1 MLVDNSCDISTECHH
16 AVIQSR
22 RRLHQVLLLMLSLWY
37 VYCFAEEFEDEE
49 LFPEDALSNH
59 TDMVDNEPVI
69 NEAKRK
75 FIR

>member
-1 MLVDNSCDISTECHH
+1 MRTRVHNTSLYPNVTQYISGSCDLMAEK
-16 AVIQSR
+16 AVPNDAYD
-22 RRLHQVLLLMLSLWY
+22 V
-37 VYCFAEEFEDEE
+37 FTDEFEEEE

>member
-1 MLVDNSCDISTECHH
+1 MLFLWLSFFKK
-16 AVIQSR
+16 AVSHNAHTVITD
-22 RRLHQVLLLMLSLWY
+22 
-37 VYCFAEEFEDEE
+37 EFEDEE

>member
-1 MLVDNSCDISTECHH
+1 M
-16 AVIQSR
+16 
-22 RRLHQVLLLMLSLWY
+22 Y
-37 VYCFAEEFEDEE
+37 
-49 LFPEDALSNH
+49 PEDALSNH

>member
-1 MLVDNSCDISTECHH
+1 M
-16 AVIQSR
+16 
-22 RRLHQVLLLMLSLWY
+22 LLMLS
-37 VYCFAEEFEDEE
+37 VCCFADEFEDEE

-75 FIR
+75 FIRSEKSSLVVAHLNHLQAYWPCLHSLPK

>member
-1 MLVDNSCDISTECHH
+1 MSP
-16 AVIQSR
+16 APVIQWR
-22 RRLHQVLLLMLSLWY
+22 RRLHQITLLMRS
-37 VYCFAEEFEDEE
+37 VCCFADEFEEEEE
-49 LFPEDALSNH
+49 LYPEDALSNH

>member
-1 MLVDNSCDISTECHH
+1 MVEKGVPNDACDVFTD
-16 AVIQSR
+16 
-22 RRLHQVLLLMLSLWY
+22 
-37 VYCFAEEFEDEE
+37 EFEEEE

-75 FIR
+75 FMR

>member
-1 MLVDNSCDISTECHH
+1 MSPRYIGGSCDLMVEK
-16 AVIQSR
+16 AVPNDAYD
-22 RRLHQVLLLMLSLWY
+22 V
-37 VYCFAEEFEDEE
+37 FTDEFEEEE

-69 NEAKRK
+69 NEAKRN

>member
-1 MLVDNSCDISTECHH
+1 MPVDNSCDSIIVSPHQPQCW
-16 AVIQSR
+16 
-22 RRLHQVLLLMLSLWY
+22 RRLHQIILLKLSVCLLLSD
-37 VYCFAEEFEDEE
+37 EFEDEE